1 MNNVIVFLYN
11 GRKPSA
17 AAIEQM
23 TNILANTGIAF
34 PESIECKH
42 FDSDSIAKAIIRT
55 VHPED
60 GKPVMQSPDS
70 EISALEQSCIYMA
83 ERFKAHI
90 RKSGKTD
97 TGSYVSFTFAL
108 TDAYQKALAEPYTD
122 TNKAFVKAMRI
133 IYENEHEI
141 TTEMRKRTG
150 ITNIAIRIICKFYE
164 ANQ

>member
-1 MNNVIVFLYN
+1 MNNVILFLYN

-23 TNILANTGIAF
+23 TNILTNTGIAF

-42 FDSDSIAKAIIRT
+42 FDSDSIAKAIVGTIR
-55 VHPED
+55 PEEE
-60 GKPVMQSPDS
+60 KKTLAP

-90 RKSGKTD
+90 RKSGKND
-97 TGSYVSFTFAL
+97 TGSYVSFMFAL
-108 TDAYQKALAEPYTD
+108 ADAYHKALAEPHTE
-122 TNKAFVKAMRI
+122 TNKAFIKAIRV
-133 IYENEHEI
+133 IYENEHDI

-150 ITNIAIRIICKFYE
+150 ITNIATRIICKFYE
-164 ANQ
+164 TNM

>member
-1 MNNVIVFLYN
+1 MNNVVLFLYN
-11 GRKPSA
+11 GHKPSA

-23 TNILANTGIAF
+23 ANILANTGIAF

-42 FDSDSIAKAIIRT
+42 FDSDSIAKAIVRTIR
-55 VHPED
+55 PEEE
-60 GKPVMQSPDS
+60 KTKPDS
-70 EISALEQSCIYMA
+70 EIFGLEQSCIYMA

-97 TGSYVSFTFAL
+97 TGSYVSFMFAL
-108 TDAYQKALAEPYTD
+108 RDAYEDAHAEPYAPTSI
-122 TNKAFVKAMRI
+122 AFMNAMRI
-133 IYENEHEI
+133 IYENERYI

-150 ITNIAIRIICKFYE
+150 ITNIATRIICKFYE

>member
-1 MNNVIVFLYN
+1 MNNVILFLYN
-11 GRKPSA
+11 GHKPSA

-34 PESIECKH
+34 PESI
-42 FDSDSIAKAIIRT
+42 AKAIVRTIR
-55 VHPED
+55 PEEE
-60 GKPVMQSPDS
+60 KKVLAS

-97 TGSYVSFTFAL
+97 TGSYVSFMFAL
-108 TDAYQKALAEPYTD
+108 ADAYHKALAEPHTE
-122 TNKAFVKAMRI
+122 TNKAFIKAIRV
-133 IYENEHEI
+133 IYENEHDI

-150 ITNIAIRIICKFYE
+150 ITNIATRIICKFYE
-164 ANQ
+164 TNM